1 MGDGTS
7 GYGSVPYD
15 FRIGK
20 YEVTISQ
27 YTAFL
32 NSVAASDLYGLYDVG
47 MSTNMNVAGIAR
59 SGSPGSYTYS
69 VITNNGDSGN
79 RPISHIYWFDAAR
92 FANWMHNGATSGA
105 STETG
110 AYNLNGATNGI
121 FLKNPDAKWWIPS
134 ENEWYKAAYY
144 KGGGTNAGYWKHAT
158 RSDST
163 PGNAVGGA
171 NNQANY
177 RSNFRFAVSQTTN
190 YSAAQN
196 YLTDVGGFSNSHSPY
211 GTYDQGGNLY
221 EWTDAVK
228 LSTNRQLRGGDWLNI
243 SVPESNQQIVYPPTG
258 TLGYQFGFR
267 LATAPSQTTN
277 VFIALEVSTNV
288 GGGWQASPITT
299 NMITPQGEINAG
311 AMTNTATFYRLKIRQ
326 GPPTVGP

>member
-1 MGDGTS
+1 M
-7 GYGSVPYD
+7 PYD

-32 NSVAASDLYGLYDVG
+32 NSVAASDPYGLYNVG

-59 SGSPGSYTYS
+59 SGSSGSYTYS
-69 VITNNGDSGN
+69 VMTNDGDSGN

-92 FANWMHNGATSGA
+92 FANWMHNGATNGA

-110 AYNLNGATNGI
+110 AYNLNGASNGI

-144 KGGGTNAGYWKHAT
+144 KGGGTNAGYWRNAA
-158 RSDST
+158 RSDLT
-163 PGNAVGGA
+163 PGNAVGA
-171 NNQANY
+171 AANQANY
-177 RSNFRFAVSQTTN
+177 RLNLRFAVTQLTN
-190 YSAAQN
+190 FSAAQN
-196 YLTDVGGFSNSHSPY
+196 YLTDVGAFINSYSPY
-211 GTYDQGGNLY
+211 GTYDQGGNVY
-221 EWTDAVK
+221 EWTDAVT

-243 SVPESNQQIVYPPTG
+243 SVPESNQRLSYPPTG

-267 LATAPSQTTN
+267 LATAPTQATN
-277 VFIALEVSTNV
+277 IFLVLEVSTNV
-288 GGGWQASPITT
+288 SSGWQASPITS

-311 AMTNTATFYRLKIRQ
+311 AITNTATFYRLKIRL